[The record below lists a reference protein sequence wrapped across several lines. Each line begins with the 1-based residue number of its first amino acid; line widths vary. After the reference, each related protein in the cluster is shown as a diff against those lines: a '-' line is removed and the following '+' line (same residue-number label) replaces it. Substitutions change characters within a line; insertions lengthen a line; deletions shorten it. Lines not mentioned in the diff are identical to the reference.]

1 LHLLATQEKLTAE
14 EKIYIKKAPF
24 PEDKKKA
31 EEIQKKH
38 TEDDNIFATV
48 SKRPYAGLIL
58 YGDYFPNSQMMM
70 VRFQA
75 GHCEY
80 DTIAFYKN
88 KFKVACLIPG
98 DQIIFLI
105 FLKL

>member
-1 LHLLATQEKLTAE
+1 MHLLASQEKLTAE

-38 TEDDNIFATV
+38 AEDDSIFVTM
-48 SKRPYAGLIL
+48 SKRPYSGLIL

-70 VRFQA
+70 VRFQSS
-75 GHCEY
+75 HCEY

-98 DQIIFLI
+98 I
-105 FLKL
+105 